1 MERGANAPGA
11 NEPPSPVEPG
21 SGASLLSRLAPE
33 LEARCRAYLGAHRAR
48 LVDVLAREPGSGLG
62 VAEAHARALEG
73 LLGSLFAAARAA
85 LEATGARPGSVA
97 LVAVGGLGRRELG
110 LFSDLDVVLVTD
122 ASGSR
127 DVSLLA
133 EALFY
138 TLWNVGLDVG
148 HSVRSVEELG
158 ALAREDLRTAT
169 MLLDVRR
176 IAGDPALVEGLER
189 AAASTLV
196 DLGGEIVDRLA
207 QERSERHARFGG
219 SPFLLEPDVKQ
230 GCGGLRDLDIA
241 RWTSALRWG
250 ARAAGD
256 AVRLGV
262 LGADEER
269 ELAQAQAF
277 VWDVRQRLHVR
288 AGRRQDRLTFEDQE
302 ELARELGL
310 VDDPSG
316 LLGVERFMQSYYRH
330 TRAAERICDRLLTRA
345 RAEATTAPEP
355 REPVGPGLVRLGERV
370 ALESPGALARDP
382 AVALALYREAV
393 ERALA
398 PDPASRDAIT
408 RFLSAPEAAAA
419 LRASEAARAAFL
431 DVLAWIG
438 EVPVRRGSVLGELHD
453 VGLLLAMIPEFEP
466 VTGRVQHDVYHLY
479 TVDVHSI
486 AAVDRLRALLRG
498 ELADELAVA
507 TRVATEVVHRQRLAL
522 AVLLHDVGKG
532 RGADHSV
539 QGAALARPIAARLG
553 LEPAD
558 VAHVEWLV
566 LEHLHLY
573 RWAMRRDT
581 SDPDT
586 LAEIAR
592 AIGTPDRL
600 RDLFLLT
607 LVDLAT
613 TNPSALS
620 SWKARLFD
628 DLYLDL
634 AKILEGEV
642 AEPAR
647 VALSSALDQAGA
659 IEARRFLDTMPDRY
673 ATSATAETVVSHAAI
688 VGARGDRLVHV
699 ALRDPG
705 TPEVAELVVVA
716 DDRPGLLA
724 DIAAVLAAGR
734 LAVVTASIHTR
745 RTEDGRTEAV
755 DVFDVRSPAGAEGP
769 AVDASRLARLEAELA
784 RVIRGEVHGAALLSG
799 RPPAP
804 AWARRRGPEV
814 RTEIVVDNAA
824 SPAFT
829 VVDVFTR
836 DREGLLHAI
845 ARALHDEGL
854 SIALAKISTE
864 GERVTDAFYVA
875 DAAGRKVE
883 QPGRV
888 ASLRDALRRAVAA
901 RSPSD

>member
-1 MERGANAPGA
+1 MD
-11 NEPPSPVEPG
+11 PG
-21 SGASLLSRLAPE
+21 SGASVLARLAPD
-33 LEARCRAYLGAHRAR
+33 LEASCRAYLTAHRAR
-48 LVDVLAREPGSGLG
+48 LVERLAREPGSGLA

-73 LLGSLFAAARAA
+73 LLGSLFAAAQAA
-85 LEATGARPGSVA
+85 LATEGVSPGRVA

-110 LFSDLDVVLVTD
+110 LFSDLDVVLLTSAPATREV
-122 ASGSR
+122 AA
-127 DVSLLA
+127 LA
-133 EALFY
+133 EALLY
-138 TLWNVGLDVG
+138 PLWNVGLDVG
-148 HSVRSVEELG
+148 HSVGTAEELC

-169 MLLDVRR
+169 MLLDVRC
-176 IAGDPALVEGLER
+176 IAGDRATAGELVAAAVATLAELAPRALVQLER
-189 AAASTLV
+189 
-196 DLGGEIVDRLA
+196 
-207 QERSERHARFGG
+207 ERAERHARFGG

-230 GCGGLRDLDIA
+230 GCGGGRDLDVA
-241 RWTSALRWG
+241 RWAMALRWG
-250 ARAAGD
+250 VRSAED
-256 AVRLGV
+256 AVGRGV
-262 LGADEER
+262 LGEDEGR
-269 ELAQAQAF
+269 DLASARAF

-302 ELARELGL
+302 ELATALGL
-310 VDDPSG
+310 ADEPG
-316 LLGVERFMQSYYRH
+316 GPLGVERFMQSYYRH
-330 TRAAERICDRLLTRA
+330 TRAAERICDRVLSRA
-345 RAEATTAPEP
+345 RTAAPVAPEP
-355 REPVGPGLVRLGERV
+355 REPLGDRLVRIGERV
-370 ALESPGALARDP
+370 ALREPAVLARDP
-382 AVALALYREAV
+382 GAAMRLYREVV

-408 RFLSAPEAAAA
+408 RFVADPEAAAA
-419 LRASEAARAAFL
+419 LRASEEARAAFL
-431 DVLAWIG
+431 EVIAWLG
-438 EVPVRRGSVLGELHD
+438 EVPVRRGSPLGELHD

-466 VTGRVQHDVYHLY
+466 VTGRVQHDVYHVY

-507 TRVATEVVHRQRLAL
+507 TRVSTEVVHRQRLAL

-532 RGADHSV
+532 RGGDHSV
-539 QGAALARPIAARLG
+539 QGAALARPIAERLG
-553 LEPAD
+553 LGPAD
-558 VAHVEWLV
+558 AAHVEWLV

-592 AIGTPDRL
+592 AIGSPERL

-613 TNPSALS
+613 TNPHALS

-634 AKILEGEV
+634 ARILEGAV
-642 AEPAR
+642 TEPAR
-647 VALSSALDQAGA
+647 AVLSAALEQTGA
-659 IEARRFLDTMPDRY
+659 AEARRFLDSMPDRY
-673 ATSATAETVVSHAAI
+673 AASVTADAVAAHAAI
-688 VGARGDRLVHV
+688 VAARGDRRVHV
-699 ALRDPG
+699 ALRETGARD
-705 TPEVAELVVVA
+705 VAELVVIA

-724 DIAAVLAAGR
+724 DIAAVLAASR
-734 LAVVTASIHTR
+734 LAVLTASIHTR
-745 RTEDGRTEAV
+745 RTAEGRTEAV
-755 DVFDVRSPAGAEGP
+755 DVFGVRAAGGSDEP
-769 AVDASRLARLEAELA
+769 PVDAARLARLAVELD
-784 RVIRGEVHGAALLSG
+784 RVVRGEVAGGALLAG
-799 RPPAP
+799 RRAVP
-804 AWARRRGPEV
+804 AWARRRGPDV

-845 ARALHDEGL
+845 ASALHDEGL

-875 DAAGRKVE
+875 DASGRKVE
-883 QPGRV
+883 QPARV
-888 ASLRDALRRAVAA
+888 AALREALRRAIADLSAA
-901 RSPSD
+901 D